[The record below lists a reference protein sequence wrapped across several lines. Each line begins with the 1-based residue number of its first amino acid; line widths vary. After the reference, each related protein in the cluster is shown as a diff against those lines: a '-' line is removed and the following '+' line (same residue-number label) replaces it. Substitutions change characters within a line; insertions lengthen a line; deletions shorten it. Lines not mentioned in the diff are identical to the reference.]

1 MVWFGR
7 PMAAPLVSVIMPSF
21 NAERFIGE
29 SIESVIA
36 QTVRDWELIV
46 VDDASTDATRA
57 IVTAYRQR
65 DPRIR
70 LIAQR
75 TNSGPA
81 AARNLGLDQ
90 AQGDL
95 IAFLDSDDVW
105 YPRKTEKQVAAMDR
119 LHADVSYTA
128 YERRREGRAVGDVVP
143 VPATLRYDRL
153 LRRCVIGCSTG
164 MVRRA
169 TGGAV
174 RMPPIRQRQDHGYW
188 LSLLRDGSRIAIGVN
203 EPLVSYRVH
212 AASLSANKLVSAAYT
227 WTLLRQV
234 ERLPFAKAAW
244 CFCGYAVDG
253 VALRFL
259 LSLKRSAA
267 RARAARS
274 GAARGV

>member
-1 MVWFGR
+1 
-7 PMAAPLVSVIMPSF
+7 MAAPLVSVIMPSF
-21 NAERFIGE
+21 NAERFIAE

-46 VDDASTDATRA
+46 VDDGSTDGTAA
-57 IVTAYRQR
+57 IVAAYRQR

-70 LIAQR
+70 LITQPANR
-75 TNSGPA
+75 GPA
-81 AARNLGLDQ
+81 AARNIGLDQ
-90 AQGDL
+90 AQGEL
-95 IAFLDSDDVW
+95 IAFIDSDDVW
-105 YPRKTEKQVAAMDR
+105 FPEKTEKQIAAMDR
-119 LHADVSYTA
+119 LHADISYTA
-128 YERRREGRAVGDVVP
+128 YVRRRESRATADVVP
-143 VPATLRYDRL
+143 APATVRYERL

-188 LSLLRDGSRIAIGVN
+188 LALLRDGSRTAIGVN

-212 AASLSANKLVSAAYT
+212 GASLSANKLVSAAYT

-234 ERLPFAKAAW
+234 ERLPFVKAAW
-244 CFCGYAVDG
+244 CFCGYAVDA

-259 LSLKRSAA
+259 LSMKRSAARVRAA
-267 RARAARS
+267 RARAAR
-274 GAARGV
+274 GV